1 MDDKNNIFA
10 VKNKIINCIF
20 IFSILILISNCS
32 VNPSTG
38 KNEFTIMSKEEEDK
52 IGKKEHPKIIKSL
65 GGIYKNEQLQNYV
78 ESLGEFLVNTSELPN
93 KKFTFTI
100 LDTPVVNAFALPHNV
115 IRRHTTQKHRCR
127 FAIYTRCIDSSNH

>member
-52 IGKKEHPKIIKSL
+52 IGKKEHPKIIKSF

-93 KKFTFTI
+93 KN
-100 LDTPVVNAFALPHNV
+100 LLLL
-115 IRRHTTQKHRCR
+115 
-127 FAIYTRCIDSSNH
+127 S